1 MKKLLFSGL
10 IWFALSGSLSQAIVR
25 HVPGDYPS
33 IQQGI
38 SACVDGDTLIVAP
51 GVYYETINF
60 SGRNILVRST
70 DPNDPKIVG
79 YTIINADEDGTA
91 VTFENGE
98 TPDAVLT
105 GFTITGGVGTLVYD
119 WDTQKEFHGGGI
131 YCSYNAS
138 PTITRNVITRNH
150 CPYSVVER
158 EGRTVYSYSY
168 GGGISCQGPQ
178 PVITH
183 NVIYNNS
190 AYSGGGLYV
199 NQGAISGNVIYN
211 NAAEYGGGVFMYTGT
226 LTNNTIVNNDC
237 SNEREPGR
245 GRGGNVYVGLG
256 YYGNYLIANNI
267 ICGATSGTG
276 IFCAIEP
283 EGDLFRFNNVWD
295 NAPSD
300 YSIIDPRTDSYVV
313 GEQADMNGRFGNV
326 SEDPLF
332 VNTWNNDYHVES
344 SSPCVSA
351 GDPNFVA
358 DQARRVSARATRI
371 LSPSRARWISTG
383 TRASMRCASTSVPMS
398 ISATSSRWP
407 TPAPICTF
415 WFPSRSRWTAVRAIS
430 LTPMVSSCMSG
441 RRREEK
447 RWS

>member
-158 EGRTVYSYSY
+158 EGRTVYNYSY

-199 NQGAISGNVIYN
+199 NQGAISGNVIY
-211 NAAEYGGGVFMYTGT
+211 V
-226 LTNNTIVNNDC
+226 
-237 SNEREPGR
+237 
-245 GRGGNVYVGLG
+245 
-256 YYGNYLIANNI
+256 YGN
-267 ICGATSGTG
+267 
-276 IFCAIEP
+276 P
-283 EGDLFRFNNVWD
+283 D
-295 NAPSD
+295 
-300 YSIIDPRTDSYVV
+300 
-313 GEQADMNGRFGNV
+313 EQHHRK
-326 SEDPLF
+326 
-332 VNTWNNDYHVES
+332 
-344 SSPCVSA
+344 
-351 GDPNFVA
+351 
-358 DQARRVSARATRI
+358 Q
-371 LSPSRARWISTG
+371 
-383 TRASMRCASTSVPMS
+383 
-398 ISATSSRWP
+398 
-407 TPAPICTF
+407 
-415 WFPSRSRWTAVRAIS
+415 
-430 LTPMVSSCMSG
+430 
-441 RRREEK
+441 
-447 RWS
+447 